1 MSTAIRLAV
10 TVAAMV
16 GFGIAGPAAA
26 GAGDTVNA
34 IKGRGELLCGVS
46 TGGSTG
52 LSTLDN
58 QGNWKGFEADFC
70 RAVAAGI
77 LGDATKVKFVPL
89 EFKAAFAS
97 LQSGAAD
104 MLARTATWTYSR
116 DGELN
121 LDWAGTYIYDGQGF
135 LVSKKLGVK
144 SAKELDGATIC
155 FTGGSTTE
163 LNLADYFRT
172 HGMSYTP
179 VVGTAREQNQQN
191 LQAGRCDVYT
201 NERGGL
207 AASRTAMTSPD
218 DWMVLP
224 EVISKEPTGP
234 IVRQD
239 DPRFRDI
246 VAWTLN
252 VLIAAEELGVTQAN
266 VDRVIAE
273 SSSPEVQRLLGKTGG
288 YGGKLGLADDWAV
301 RIIKAVGNYGEM
313 YDRNLGDGSP
323 IKLARGLNELW
334 SNGGLVYA
342 PPFR

>member
-1 MSTAIRLAV
+1 MSTAIRL
-10 TVAAMV
+10 VAAMV

-34 IKGRGELLCGVS
+34 IKDRGELLCGVS

-58 QGNWKGFEADFC
+58 QGNWKGFEVDFC

-77 LGDATKVKFVPL
+77 LGDAAKVRFVPL

-104 MLARTATWTYSR
+104 MLARTATWTYTR

-121 LDWAGTYIYDGQGF
+121 LDWAGIYIYDGQGF
-135 LVSKKLGVK
+135 LVSRKLGVK

-172 HGMSYTP
+172 NGMSFTP

-191 LQAGRCDVYT
+191 LEAGRCDVYT

-207 AASRTAMTSPD
+207 AASRTAMKNPD
-218 DWMVLP
+218 DWVVLP

-246 VAWTLN
+246 VAWTLS
-252 VLIAAEELGVTQAN
+252 VLIAAEELGITQAN
-266 VDRVIAE
+266 VDKVAAE
-273 SSSPEVQRLLGKTGG
+273 SSNPEVQRLLGKTGG

-301 RIIKAVGNYGEM
+301 RIVKAVGNYGEM
-313 YDRNLGDGSP
+313 YDRNLGEGSP
-323 IKLARGLNELW
+323 IKLTRGLNELW
-334 SNGGLVYA
+334 SKGGLVYA

>member
-1 MSTAIRLAV
+1 MSTTIRLAA

-16 GFGIAGPAAA
+16 GFGIAAPAAA

-34 IKGRGELLCGVS
+34 IKERGELLCGVS

-58 QGNWKGFEADFC
+58 QGNWKGFEVDFC

-77 LGDATKVKFVPL
+77 LGDVAKVRFVPL

-104 MLARTATWTYSR
+104 ILARTATWTYSR

-172 HGMSYTP
+172 HGMTYTP
-179 VVGTAREQNQQN
+179 IVGTAREQNQQN
-191 LQAGRCDVYT
+191 LEAGRCDVYT

-207 AASRTAMTSPD
+207 AASRTAMKNPD
-218 DWMVLP
+218 DWVVLP

-252 VLIAAEELGVTQAN
+252 ALIAAEELGITQAN
-266 VDRVIAE
+266 MDRVAAE
-273 SSSPEVQRLLGKTGG
+273 SSNPEVQRLLGKTGG

-301 RIIKAVGNYGEM
+301 QVIRAVGNYGEM